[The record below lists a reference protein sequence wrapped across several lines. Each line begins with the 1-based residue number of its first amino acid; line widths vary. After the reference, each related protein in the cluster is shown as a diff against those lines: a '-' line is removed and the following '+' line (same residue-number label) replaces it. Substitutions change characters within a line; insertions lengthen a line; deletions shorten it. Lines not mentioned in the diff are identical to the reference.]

1 MDAVDQ
7 KMDNILG
14 DQPASAEQQPIVHA
28 QERDDLDHV
37 LDSIIPPIQGAPAGK
52 NSDVP
57 PPPTEAN
64 PFITG
69 VGGAVLGAGAG
80 KVSGMVTPKPTAP
93 TILPIHQQ
101 FKEAQDLLNKHA
113 FDEILASKNAHQK
126 ALDLLRLEISNPDTL
141 KYMESP
147 ARNLIPTPEQH
158 TRIITGGEGDTLGTT
173 GRQRGAYNW
182 ETQRTSTG
190 ASGPVRAMGQVSS
203 TPAGINIPSSLV
215 NEVHD
220 PVHEEIAKQ
229 ITAARQAAAQ
239 AEAEHAAAI
248 QKGSLV
254 RNVVKE
260 LGGGL
265 PTQSI
270 VSKALGKVGELG
282 SAISRM
288 PGLSGALSGFGT
300 AAAGQEAYNR
310 YKRGD
315 YAGTILPAIE
325 AAGSAASL
333 VPHPLVK
340 GLGAGIAAG
349 AGGLDYLL
357 HK

>member
-14 DQPASAEQQPIVHA
+14 DQPAAGAQPETHA
-28 QERDDLDHV
+28 QDRDEIDHA
-37 LDSIIPPIQGAPAGK
+37 LDSIIPPIQSTPAGTT
-52 NSDVP
+52 VAAP
-57 PPPTEAN
+57 PETSEGN
-64 PFITG
+64 PFIAG
-69 VGGAVLGAGAG
+69 LGGAAIGAGAG
-80 KVSGMVTPKPTAP
+80 RLAGQVAPKPIVP
-93 TILPIHQQ
+93 TPPANQKLTQ
-101 FKEAQDLLNKHA
+101 AQKLLDTHA
-113 FDEILASKNAHQK
+113 FDEFVASKNAHQK

-147 ARNLIPTPEQH
+147 ARNLIPTPEGH
-158 TRIITGGEGDTLGTT
+158 ARIISGGEGDTLGTT
-173 GRQRGAYNW
+173 GRQRQAYNW
-182 ETQRTSTG
+182 ETQRTSAG
-190 ASGPVRAMGQVSS
+190 ASGPIKSFGQASA
-203 TPAGINIPSSLV
+203 TPSGINIPASLV
-215 NEVHD
+215 QEVHD

-248 QKGSLV
+248 QKSSLA
-254 RNVVKE
+254 RNIVKD
-260 LGGGL
+260 LASGL
-265 PTQSI
+265 PTAST
-270 VSKALGKVGELG
+270 VTKAMNKVGEFG

-288 PGLSGALSGFGT
+288 PGLSGALGGFG
-300 AAAGQEAYNR
+300 AATAGQEAYNR
-310 YKRGD
+310 FKRGD

-340 GLGAGIAAG
+340 GIGAGIAAG

-357 HK
+357 HR